1 MFVIVTNFP
10 YLADCNKNIINMKSK
25 LKLFTLF
32 LFSLF
37 LTTGFVACSDDTDP
51 TDQTIFVDSYKG
63 KITYLN
69 VGSGK
74 KVSADDGKVIVSKL
88 GDTYSFR
95 FDNGI
100 PDLTGIKF
108 EKKDD
113 NTFVSLGSDGLKGI
127 KITAS
132 ELHILMVKGGETWT
146 ADCKR

>member
-1 MFVIVTNFP
+1 MFVIVTNFS
-10 YLADCNKNIINMKSK
+10 YLANCNKNIINMKSK

-63 KITYLN
+63 KITYFN
-69 VGSGK
+69 KESGK
-74 KVSADDGKVIVSKL
+74 RVSADDGKVIVSKL

-108 EKKDD
+108 KKKDD
-113 NTFVSLGSDGLKGI
+113 NIFVSLGSEGLEGI

-132 ELHILMVKGGETWT
+132 ELHIVMVKGSETWT
-146 ADCKR
+146 ADCRR